1 LRVSRLGLLLI
12 ASFLLC
18 LAFCRHASAQWQDR
32 DPRDVP
38 ESIRETNPTARAQP
52 ALPPLEGAVD
62 PDHYLLGPGDELELA
77 LFGRVTARVP
87 VLVNAEGSIYVPNLG
102 HVKIGGLSIV
112 AARAHLTEEFQK
124 RYRGVQADIT
134 LLRPRRILI
143 HVAGE
148 VARPGLVELQGPA
161 RVSEAVRAAAGLTGG
176 ASRRNLLIERAG
188 GSVDRADLDRYSI
201 LGSLADNPY
210 LDDGDVVQ
218 VPMSVH
224 TIVVFGEVTRAGTFE
239 FRSGDRLSGIIALA
253 GGTRAGADTD
263 SVELWRFLS
272 PTESRRLFFSLRT
285 VLADP
290 PGAPEDPVLEPDDR
304 IYVRQKPGWHRSAT
318 VLVAGEAVHPGA
330 YSIPPQGQKA
340 SELVARFGGFT
351 PYADLNGATV
361 FRPDLVPREDSAY
374 VRTLQ
379 PGTDS
384 GREDAEFLKA
394 RAQASGTLSVRFRKL
409 VAERDPKSD
418 FDLRDGDLVRVP
430 TRTGSVA
437 IYGAVRRP
445 GAVAY
450 RPGARL
456 EEYVRDAGGYGER
469 ADRGKV
475 RVTKRATGQPMRLAD
490 ASSID
495 DGDLV
500 WVPERER
507 VSFIKAVGSVTG
519 FLAQVATVYLVIHQA
534 TK

>member
-1 LRVSRLGLLLI
+1 M
-12 ASFLLC
+12 
-18 LAFCRHASAQWQDR
+18 
-32 DPRDVP
+32 
-38 ESIRETNPTARAQP
+38 
-52 ALPPLEGAVD
+52 
-62 PDHYLLGPGDELELA
+62 
-77 LFGRVTARVP
+77 
-87 VLVNAEGSIYVPNLG
+87 
-102 HVKIGGLSIV
+102 
-112 AARAHLTEEFQK
+112 
-124 RYRGVQADIT
+124 
-134 LLRPRRILI
+134 
-143 HVAGE
+143 
-148 VARPGLVELQGPA
+148 
-161 RVSEAVRAAAGLTGG
+161 
-176 ASRRNLLIERAG
+176 
-188 GSVDRADLDRYSI
+188 DRADLDRYSI

-351 PYADLNGATV
+351 
-361 FRPDLVPREDSAY
+361 
-374 VRTLQ
+374 
-379 PGTDS
+379 
-384 GREDAEFLKA
+384 
-394 RAQASGTLSVRFRKL
+394 
-409 VAERDPKSD
+409 
-418 FDLRDGDLVRVP
+418 
-430 TRTGSVA
+430 

>member
-1 LRVSRLGLLLI
+1 MRFSKLGLLLF
-12 ASFLLC
+12 ASVFLC
-18 LAFCRHASAQWQDR
+18 LSFSGQASAQWQDR
-32 DPRDVP
+32 DPRDFP
-38 ESIRETNPTARAQP
+38 ESIRETNSTARAQMP
-52 ALPPLEGAVD
+52 LPPLEGAVD
-62 PDHYLLGPGDELELA
+62 PERYLLGPGDELELA

-112 AARAHLTEEFQK
+112 AARAHLADEFRK

-148 VARPGLVELQGPA
+148 VVRPGLVELQGPA
-161 RVSEAVRAAAGLTGG
+161 RVSEAVRAAAGLTGR
-176 ASRRNLLIERAG
+176 ASRRNLVIHRAG
-188 GSVDRADLDRYSI
+188 GSVDHADLDRYSI

-218 VPMSVH
+218 VPAFVH
-224 TIVVFGEVTRAGTFE
+224 TLELRGEVTRPGTFE
-239 FRSGDRLSGIIALA
+239 LRRGDHLSEIIALA

-263 SVELWRFLS
+263 SVELWRFVS
-272 PTESRRLFFSLRT
+272 STESRRMFLPLRAA
-285 VLADP
+285 LADP
-290 PGAPEDPVLEPDDR
+290 PGAPDDLVLQPDDR
-304 IYVRQKPGWHRSAT
+304 IYVRQEPGWHRSAM
-318 VLVAGEAVHPGA
+318 VQVAGEVVHPGT
-330 YSIPPQGQKA
+330 YSIPPQGQRA
-340 SELVARFGGFT
+340 SELIARFGGVT
-351 PYADLNGATV
+351 QYADLNSATV
-361 FRPDLVPREDSAY
+361 FRPDLIPTQDSAY
-374 VRTLQ
+374 VRSLR
-379 PGTDS
+379 PES
-384 GREDAEFLKA
+384 GREEAEFLKA
-394 RAQASGTLSVRFRKL
+394 RSQASGTLSVRFRKL
-409 VAERDPKSD
+409 VAERDPGSD

-430 TRTGSVA
+430 TRTGSVG

-456 EEYVRDAGGYGER
+456 EEYVRDVGGFGER

-475 RVTKRATGQPMRLAD
+475 RVTKRSTGQPMLLAD
-490 ASSID
+490 TPSID

-507 VSFIKAVGSVTG
+507 VSFIKTVGNVTG
-519 FLAQVATVYLVIHQA
+519 YLAQVATVYLVIHQA